1 VLLGGAVGGE
11 GFGAESDGGGD
22 TSDAGVAAGAASR
35 DGMTPVN
42 QSAAAAA
49 AITAAPTSALAIC
62 DVKRRPDDAEAG
74 ALDSAVASA
83 ATPVVPLSTSPA
95 AGLSAALATSVA
107 ANSMV
112 GRRRGVWSSVSL
124 MRPF

>member
-22 TSDAGVAAGAASR
+22 TSDAGVAAGGTSR

-49 AITAAPTSALAIC
+49 AMTAAPTSALARC
-62 DVKRRPDDAEAG
+62 DVKRRPDEAEAG

-83 ATPVVPLSTSPA
+83 ATPGVPASAAPA
-95 AGLSAALATSVA
+95 AGRAAAPTS
-107 ANSMV
+107 
-112 GRRRGVWSSVSL
+112 
-124 MRPF
+124 